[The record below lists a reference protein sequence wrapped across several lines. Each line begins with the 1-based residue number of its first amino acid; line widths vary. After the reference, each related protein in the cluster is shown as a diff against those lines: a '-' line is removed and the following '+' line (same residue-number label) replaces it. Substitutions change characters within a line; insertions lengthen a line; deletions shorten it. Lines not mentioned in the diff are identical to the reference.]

1 MLTPGEKDIKEE
13 DIKEEIFYIDTNGE
27 YKKLPDPT
35 TDLRERKGNCFYGL
49 SLLFCI
55 RFTGLYITSRDE
67 VGIVI
72 YPQFICHSVHL

>member
-1 MLTPGEKDIKEE
+1 MLTPGEKDTKEE

-49 SLLFCI
+49 SFPSLHSLLA
-55 RFTGLYITSRDE
+55 GSRDCQRLGA
-67 VGIVI
+67 V
-72 YPQFICHSVHL
+72 